1 MLAPVV
7 SFINM
12 KGGVGKTTLCISV
25 ADYLANTLNKS
36 VLVIDIDPQFNATQ
50 SFLNKYDRIEE
61 YLTELKPQ
69 KKTIRSIFEVPT
81 QVMERA
87 KTACKEDV
95 IINLNGNL
103 DMILGDLDIIFDTG
117 SESIRVH
124 KVERFIEE
132 HKLKEHYDFI
142 LIDSPPTISLFTDA
156 ALLASD
162 YYLVPVKIDHY
173 SVLGAASLI
182 SVVENLKYNYNHN
195 IKTLGFI
202 YTNTESK
209 LTEKTQAIKK
219 EFENMDKSH
228 SIQDDLYY
236 FTSRLSHVRDLMV
249 GGQGNIASSYSK
261 SRNDISSIC
270 HEFIERIKVL
280 EDVKNG
286 ES

>member
-25 ADYLANTLNKS
+25 ADYLANTLKKS

-61 YLTELKPQ
+61 YLTELKPN

-87 KTACKEDV
+87 KTACKDDV
-95 IINLNGNL
+95 IINLDDNL

-124 KVERFIEE
+124 KVQRFIQE
-132 HKLKEHYDFI
+132 HELRNHYDFI

-182 SVVENLKYNYNHN
+182 SVVENLKYNYSHN
-195 IKTLGFI
+195 IKPLGFI
-202 YTNTESK
+202 YTNTEST
-209 LTEKTQAIKK
+209 LTEKTKGIKL
-219 EFENMDKSH
+219 EFENMGKSH
-228 SIQDDLYY
+228 HIQDDLYY
-236 FTSRLSHVRDLMV
+236 FSSRLSHVRDLMV

-261 SRNDISSIC
+261 SRSDIDLIC
-270 HEFIERIKVL
+270 HEFMERIQVL
-280 EDVKNG
+280 EDGRHGK
-286 ES
+286 S